1 MLYSVVDSI
10 GKPPSG
16 VLEGTLSMLGAY
28 DQCLKISVP
37 RKSSSK
43 EKKPIFEGKYCLAE
57 YQLPLM
63 PNNQSN
69 TRTSSRKSDNQQ
81 SVVENLVQQ
90 ASISPQS
97 ALRHGLCVPSTCS
110 NEDVDKIIRY
120 ALKSTGMI
128 SSIRHCNVRTPNPI
142 LTEQII
148 ALAIVGIIGVL
159 VLMGTCLDGVTRS
172 TIPIGSKIQIQG
184 SVSGTG
190 LRFLLMFS
198 LYTNTKKFLHI
209 GNTSDGLSALHGIRF
224 LTAAWVILGHT
235 YFLFRIPNYRRLH
248 GFLDFAQ
255 NSLFAPVENFTVSVD
270 TFFFLSGLLL
280 VYSNWKRLQS
290 QNGCLNILKMYLHRY
305 WRLTPAYGFCMVLV
319 FLLPLLGSG
328 PLWHV
333 VINQMVDNCRHSWWK
348 NLLYINNFWNMDDIC
363 IRQSWYQSAA
373 IQYHVV
379 FVVILLMLF
388 RWHLVGLLLN
398 GCVALVG
405 IAYTGILVYKNA
417 YPPTIMIAVR
427 DLSSLYEFGT
437 EVYIKPFH
445 HVGAYCVGVAFGFL
459 LVKHKNLKFHPLILV
474 LGWLSATACI
484 LAVIYGLNPY
494 RSGTVATPI
503 IAALYSAAHR
513 TVWACGVG
521 WIVTMCATGQG
532 GIINQFLSWS
542 LFVPLGKLS
551 FLAYLLHPLVMTV
564 HNAHMRERVYL
575 DHYEMIYTY
584 LGHLLVTFGVAFICF
599 VTVETPFIL
608 MENLFCKK
616 EFKADISEQHNGG
629 NNNKHPL
636 SVIGIKHRELGGT
649 ACKLEAF
656 NNSNSKDHLAN
667 G

>member
-184 SVSGTG
+184 SVSG
-190 LRFLLMFS
+190 
-198 LYTNTKKFLHI
+198 
-209 GNTSDGLSALHGIRF
+209 
-224 LTAAWVILGHT
+224 
-235 YFLFRIPNYRRLH
+235 RLH

-305 WRLTPAYGFCMVLV
+305 W
-319 FLLPLLGSG
+319 
-328 PLWHV
+328 
-333 VINQMVDNCRHSWWK
+333 
-348 NLLYINNFWNMDDIC
+348 
-363 IRQSWYQSAA
+363 
-373 IQYHVV
+373 
-379 FVVILLMLF
+379 